1 MKQCTIYPCS
11 KCEKPYFGGMMDC
24 AERMNAEAALDP
36 NSLICK
42 ECVVEEM
49 GYGKEICNK
58 HGNRYIDWKCQLCCS
73 IAVWTCGGKYFC
85 TPCHNNYMAKKIRD
99 EDITR
104 CMGGKD
110 CPLGLE

>member
-1 MKQCTIYPCS
+1 MKNLVFYSCV
-11 KCEKPYFGGMMDC
+11 KCRKPYFGGKMDC
-24 AERMNAEAALDP
+24 GEAMNVEAELNCNDLV
-36 NSLICK
+36 CK
-42 ECVVEEM
+42 DCVIKEM
-49 GYGKEICNK
+49 GYGNEFCKK

-99 EDITR
+99 ENITR
-104 CMGGKD
+104 CKGGQN